1 MSPKVTPERRW
12 RWMIAAAACVAAPVA
27 WSQTFTDVTAAA
39 GITGGG
45 GSWAGVWGDY
55 DNDGLLDLFTIG
67 HLQPLTGG
75 KNQLWRATSLGLF
88 TDWTVNAT
96 ILSDKIDT
104 HGAVWAD
111 FDRDGDLDLMLLNE
125 TITDKPQL
133 YNEFWRNNG
142 NGTFTEIGAAAGI
155 LGYDHITRG
164 LATADFNRDGLLD
177 VFGVVQDLHKN
188 PNTPPAYSPNNL
200 LWRNDGNL
208 TFTDVGVAAGVA
220 MPKAGG
226 KRTATFADYD
236 NDGWPDLMVMP
247 DCSLFRNNT
256 DGSFTEVTEAAGIL
270 RTDQCQGAGWADY
283 DNDGDLDVYISRGFD
298 VPFASALYRNNGDGT
313 FTDVTAASGIANKET
328 GRAVTWGDYDN
339 DGLID
344 LYVVNYNNPLAP
356 NRLFRNN
363 GDGTFSDVTAAA
375 GVGAQVAGGG
385 AHGGFVD
392 VDDDGDL
399 DLFITNGEA
408 NTIGPYVLL
417 RNNGNGNAWLK
428 VRLKGVAS
436 NTDAIGTRLKLTT
449 STATRYGHHSGPAHW
464 MSQSSLPVHF
474 GMGTETTATSLQL
487 AWPSGAVQTIEN
499 IGARQTVT
507 VEEGVAIYVGPATVT
522 GPGFFVSRNG
532 TRWRVE
538 WKGENSSSRFLGR
551 IMIGGTFSNVV
562 SIGFEPNDKLTV
574 QPNLITFNST
584 EDGKS
589 TEAIEF
595 DASGAQLT
603 FDLKQDTLAQP
614 TKVAIGKYGVRPGTL
629 PLRFRQ

>member
-1 MSPKVTPERRW
+1 MRMIPLRRLG
-12 RWMIAAAACVAAPVA
+12 IAVACAGVHAVSA
-27 WSQTFTDVTAAA
+27 QTFTAVTPAS
-39 GITGGG
+39 GISGGA

-75 KNQLWRATSLGLF
+75 KNQLWRASSLGLF
-88 TDWTVNAT
+88 VDWTASAAM
-96 ILSDKIDT
+96 LSDKIDT

-142 NGTFTEIGAAAGI
+142 DGTFTEIGSAAGI

-164 LATADFNRDGLLD
+164 LATADYNRDGLLD
-177 VFGVVQDLHKN
+177 VFGVAQDLSKF

-208 TFTDVGVAAGVA
+208 TFTDVAVAAGVA

-226 KRTATFADYD
+226 KRTASFADFN
-236 NDGWPDLMVMP
+236 NDGWPDLLVAP

-313 FTDVTAASGIANKET
+313 FTDVSAAAGVAQTESS
-328 GRAVTWGDYDN
+328 RAVTWGDYDN

-344 LYVVNYNNPLAP
+344 LYVVNFKNAQVP
-356 NRLFRNN
+356 NRLFRNI
-363 GDGTFSDVTAAA
+363 GDGTFTDVTTAAN
-375 GVGAQVAGGG
+375 VGAKVAGNG

-392 VDDDGDL
+392 YDNDGDL
-399 DLFITNGEA
+399 DLFITNGEGNA
-408 NTIGPYVLL
+408 TGPYVLL
-417 RNNGNGNAWLK
+417 QNGGNANHWLK
-428 VRLKGVAS
+428 LRLKGVAS
-436 NTDAIGTRLKLTT
+436 NPDAIGTRLKMTT
-449 STATRYGHHSGPAHW
+449 PTVTRYGFHSGPAHW
-464 MSQSSLPVHF
+464 MSQSNLPAHF
-474 GMGTETTATSLQL
+474 GLGAETRVSSLRIE
-487 AWPSGAVQTIEN
+487 WPNGAVQTVDN
-499 IGARQTVT
+499 LGADQTAVI
-507 VEEGVAIYVGPATVT
+507 EEGVAIHTGAPSVSGVGFYVSKT
-522 GPGFFVSRNG
+522 G

-538 WKGENSSSRFLGR
+538 WKGAAAGTRFTGRVSAASVTNVAPFGTETNDRFTLAANSA
-551 IMIGGTFSNVV
+551 TFSASENGTGPE
-562 SIGFEPNDKLTV
+562 GF
-574 QPNLITFNST
+574 
-584 EDGKS
+584 
-589 TEAIEF
+589 EF
-595 DASGAQLT
+595 DATGSQVT
-603 FDLKQDTLAQP
+603 FDLKVDGAAQP
-614 TKVAIGKYGVRPGTL
+614 SKVALGKYGVRPGSL
-629 PLRFRQ
+629 PLKLKQ